1 MFRFTIRD
9 VLWLTALVTMGAAWW
24 LDRSR
29 LAERLSHS
37 EKIVKS
43 IEWLQDRHPNWVEEV
58 HRYLVEKDG
67 PPPTGPSVE

>member
-9 VLWLTALVTMGAAWW
+9 VLWLMVVVAMGTAWW

-29 LAERLSHS
+29 LRERLDHS
-37 EKIVKS
+37 ENIVNS

-58 HRYLVEKDG
+58 HRYLIEKDG
-67 PPPTGPSVE
+67 SPPAGPSVE